1 MRRPSSVRHE
11 LLAPAGEENHR
22 GGGRHLLHGSSD
34 FAPPTRSIRET
45 TARPTNFPWQAVNE
59 VIAEAETLE
68 EGYMNSNTIFAILE
82 YIPVYEFVTY
92 LKLVDC

>member
-1 MRRPSSVRHE
+1 VADDTSFTVRATSR
-11 LLAPAGEENHR
+11 LLPA
-22 GGGRHLLHGSSD
+22 
-34 FAPPTRSIRET
+34 RSGT
-45 TARPTNFPWQAVNE
+45 TARLTNFPWQAVNE